1 MSEPLMILPPQSA
14 QSQAVAKARTL
25 KKGMYADVPGTG
37 PAGETCKTCKHI
49 YRKHMSKTYLKCALT
64 QRWWTGGGG
73 TDIKAG
79 SPACSKWESGK

>member
-1 MSEPLMILPPQSA
+1 MSAPLMILPPQSA
-14 QSQAVAKARTL
+14 QSQAVAKARTF

-37 PAGETCKTCKHI
+37 PDGETCKTCKHI
-49 YRKHMSKTYLKCALT
+49 YRKHMAKTYIKCALV
-64 QRWWTGGGG
+64 QKWWTGGGG